1 MRTLTLIAGCLLA
14 APGWASPERVDIRGA
29 ESHSTAPVIR
39 ASPADDE
46 AHRNLEPEPAQPDP
60 DLLHAWQSD
69 YLAGQ
74 RTAKT
79 GTTMGWAGLAAMG
92 TGALIFVA
100 GEAFQIE
107 YPKDVRYLL
116 GFGVVGGGFMSTQIG
131 APIAAYGTI
140 KSRRALVAG
149 GQATGP
155 CGNCVVAAVASV
167 PNPFFWATVPLSYF
181 MSAQQRRSDRVR
193 YQQHT
198 GLHAPRVHAG
208 PDGVRLSW
216 AF

>member
-14 APGWASPERVDIRGA
+14 GRGWASPEQGDTRGV
-29 ESHSTAPVIR
+29 ESHSSAPVIR
-39 ASPADDE
+39 VSPADDE
-46 AHRNLEPEPAQPDP
+46 GQRGLEPEPPQPDSAVVQ
-60 DLLHAWQSD
+60 AWQSD

-79 GTTMGWAGLAAMG
+79 GATMGWAGLAAMG
-92 TGALIFVA
+92 TGALIFLA
-100 GEAFQIE
+100 GEAIQIE

-116 GFGVVGGGFMSTQIG
+116 GFGVMGGGFMSTQIG
-131 APIAAYGTI
+131 APIAAYGTN

-193 YQQHT
+193 YQQYT
-198 GLHAPRVHAG
+198 GLHSPRVHAG

>member
-14 APGWASPERVDIRGA
+14 APGWASPEQRDVRGV
-29 ESHSTAPVIR
+29 ESHSSAPVIR
-39 ASPADDE
+39 VSPAGDAGD
-46 AHRNLEPEPAQPDP
+46 RGLETQPLQPDP
-60 DLLHAWQSD
+60 AVLHAWESD

-79 GTTMGWAGLAAMG
+79 GVTMGWVGLAAMG
-92 TGALIFVA
+92 TGALAIAAWLMTEFEPPEALGELVIYGLLPA
-100 GEAFQIE
+100 GYA
-107 YPKDVRYLL
+107 
-116 GFGVVGGGFMSTQIG
+116 STLFG

-167 PNPFFWATVPLSYF
+167 PNPFSLATVPLSYA
-181 MSAQQRRSDRVR
+181 MSAHQRRWNQAR
-193 YQQHT
+193 YQRYT
-198 GLHAPRVHAG
+198 GLHAPRVNAG
-208 PDGVRLSW
+208 PGGVRLSW